1 MHEVTDQNRKAVMIN
16 KDAVAGV
23 EKFAR
28 DLNAGKFD
36 HTPAFTTGQRNKNGE
51 VVPLN
56 SNTFQGPARTQG
68 KTSRARLMDATAE
81 GQRKARVDVQQRKRT
96 VGPLSLS
103 SDIIAYEMG
112 QLSEAQTIKL
122 FQGLVDTGLAWS
134 LQGHYG
140 RTASDMIEAGLI
152 TRK

>member
-1 MHEVTDQNRKAVMIN
+1 MIN

-36 HTPAFTTGQRNKNGE
+36 LTPAFTTGQRNKNGQ

-56 SNTFQGPARTQG
+56 SNTFQGPAPTQG
-68 KTSRARLMDATAE
+68 KAKTSRARLMDATAE
-81 GQRKARVDVQQRKRT
+81 GQRKAKRT
-96 VGPLSLS
+96 VGPLSLT
-103 SDIIAYEMG
+103 SDIIAYENG
-112 QLSEAQTIKL
+112 ELSDDKIIEL

-134 LQGHYG
+134 LQGVYG
-140 RTASDMIEAGLI
+140 RMASHLIEVGLVEEKVTAA
-152 TRK
+152 TK